1 MSRLIEVPEY
11 EVQAEVRVDP
21 ARTALVVVD
30 MQNDFVREGGG
41 LLVPDAEATIP
52 AIRALLE
59 LARAHGMRVV
69 YSQDTHRDGDPEWR
83 IWPEHAREGSWGWEI
98 VDELAPAR
106 DDVVLRKLRYDAFYG
121 TPLDHLLRLW
131 GVDTLV
137 ICGTVANICVHY
149 TAASAALRW
158 YDVVIPRDAISALDP
173 LRPRVIVAP
182 DRIPLCRTD
191 NHRGSADRR
200 AAARGFPADR
210 QPRVAAMTGPAP
222 EPTAGCRRCACCSEP
237 SGSRAEHSWSELTA
251 LMVAA
256 LQADG

>member
-11 EVQAEVRVDP
+11 EVDADVRVDP

-41 LLVPDAEATIP
+41 LLVPDAGATVP
-52 AIRALLE
+52 AIGALLE

-69 YSQDTHRDGDPEWR
+69 YSQDTHREGDPEWR

-106 DDVVLRKLRYDAFYG
+106 DDVVLPKLRHDAFYS

-131 GVDTLV
+131 GVDTIV
-137 ICGTVANICVHY
+137 ICGTVANMSVHY

-158 YDVVIPRDAISALDP
+158 YEVVIPRDTISPLDP
-173 LRPRVIVAP
+173 FDLESSLRQTAFLLAG
-182 DRIPLCRTD
+182 RITT
-191 NHRGSADRR
+191 
-200 AAARGFPADR
+200 AAG
-210 QPRVAAMTGPAP
+210 V
-222 EPTAGCRRCACCSEP
+222 C
-237 SGSRAEHSWSELTA
+237 
-251 LMVAA
+251 V
-256 LQADG
+256 